1 LFAGYLIP
9 GAGPANTGP
18 VAAPDEEDQ
27 PGAMASAA
35 ETGVP
40 LEHGESVDSIRP
52 MKWGAVLAAV
62 LLHLLL
68 IALVIMDWNALF
80 GWTSVQEAPP
90 IPVSLVFEQPPPPP
104 PPPPAEKPEPQPE
117 PQPPT
122 IAPRMSGP
130 YEKTASASN
139 ETKTETLPEPKPAS
153 EQPQPHQSG
162 TAQTKETAPA
172 KPKAEVKPEG
182 RQAMAEPDTKKES
195 AAGPLF
201 HSFRLNGPHGGNAER
216 DLAGDP
222 YLNAV
227 KARVESHR
235 VYPPVSEFRGAAQR
249 EAVYSILID
258 PSGNL
263 VALTLVASSG
273 SSVLDEAAGQ
283 MIRASSP
290 FPHLPP
296 SYPQIRTLITGA
308 IPIYP
313 R

>member
-1 LFAGYLIP
+1 
-9 GAGPANTGP
+9 
-18 VAAPDEEDQ
+18 
-27 PGAMASAA
+27 MASAA
-35 ETGVP
+35 ETGDP
-40 LEHGESVDSIRP
+40 LEHGDSRDSIRP
-52 MKWGAVLAAV
+52 MEWGAVLAAV
-62 LLHLLL
+62 LLHLLT
-68 IALVIMDWNALF
+68 IGLVVLDWSGFF
-80 GWTSVQEAPP
+80 GRASVQEAPP

-122 IAPRMSGP
+122 VAPRMSGP
-130 YEKTASASN
+130 DEKTASASD
-139 ETKTETLPEPKPAS
+139 ETKTETLPQPKPPS
-153 EQPQPHQSG
+153 EQPQPRQSG
-162 TAQTKETAPA
+162 TAPTKETTPT

-201 HSFRLNGPHGGNAER
+201 HSFRLPGPHGGRAER

-222 YLNAV
+222 YLNAI

-235 VYPPVSEFRGAAQR
+235 IYPPASEFRGGGQR

-263 VALTLVASSG
+263 VALTLVATSG

-283 MIRASSP
+283 MIRASAP

-313 R
+313 RGQ

>member
-1 LFAGYLIP
+1 
-9 GAGPANTGP
+9 
-18 VAAPDEEDQ
+18 
-27 PGAMASAA
+27 MASAA
-35 ETGVP
+35 ETGVQ
-40 LEHGESVDSIRP
+40 LEHGESVDSLRP

-62 LLHLLL
+62 LLHLLT
-68 IALVIMDWNALF
+68 IALVILDWSGLF

-117 PQPPT
+117 PQPPV

-130 YEKTASASN
+130 DEKTASASD
-139 ETKTETLPEPKPAS
+139 ETNTETLPEPKPPS

-162 TAQTKETAPA
+162 TAPTKETAPA

-201 HSFRLNGPHGGNAER
+201 HSFRLPGPHGGNAER

-222 YLNAV
+222 YLNAI

-235 VYPPVSEFRGAAQR
+235 IYPPLSEFRGAPQR

-313 R
+313 RGQ